1 MKAFRLEGG
10 SMRPLFREGET
21 ALIRPLTS
29 LPAKKA
35 GRRAFTGRGGLRRGD
50 CAVYLAGGRTLLHR
64 VAGFAGE
71 RVVLRDDGWEMP
83 AHAVHPRH
91 ILGRVVSAN
100 PLKSGWPGYAW
111 FLSRG
116 LLKWFRKN
124 PS

>member
-1 MKAFRLEGG
+1 LKFFRLEGS
-10 SMRPLFREGET
+10 SMRPLFREGAT
-21 ALIRPLTS
+21 ALV
-29 LPAKKA
+29 
-35 GRRAFTGRGGLRRGD
+35 RRGKLRRGD

-64 VAGFAGE
+64 VAGFAGD

-83 AHAVHPRH
+83 PHAVHPRH
-91 ILGRVVSAN
+91 IIGRVVSGN
-100 PLKSGWPGYAW
+100 PLKSGLPGYAW

>member
-1 MKAFRLEGG
+1 MTPAVKAFRLEGS

-21 ALIRPLTS
+21 ALVRR
-29 LPAKKA
+29 
-35 GRRAFTGRGGLRRGD
+35 GRLRRGD
-50 CAVYLAGGRTLLHR
+50 CAVYLAGGRKLLHR

-83 AHAVHPRH
+83 AHAVHPRQ